1 MEFILDQEEFN
12 IKLRQNL
19 DVRMGNY
26 QAWN

>member
-19 DVRMGNY
+19 AVRVGNY